1 MSGDKEIH
9 LGDGAYVSITP
20 EGDVCFTANHHDL
33 SHATDAVYVERSGV
47 ESLIRFLSDNFTGEE
62 EM

>member
-20 EGDVCFTANHHDL
+20 EGDVCFTANQHDP
-33 SHATDAVYVERSGV
+33 SNAPDAVYVERSGV
-47 ESLIRFLSDNFTGEE
+47 ESLIRFLSDNLTDEE
-62 EM
+62 GM